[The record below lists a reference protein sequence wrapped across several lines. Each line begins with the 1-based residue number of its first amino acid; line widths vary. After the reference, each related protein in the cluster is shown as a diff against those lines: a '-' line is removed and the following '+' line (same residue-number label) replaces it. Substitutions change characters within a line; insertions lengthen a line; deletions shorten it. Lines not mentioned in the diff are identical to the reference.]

1 VELQRHLDELKRQ
14 GLGLVAVSYDSP
26 ATLADFAR
34 RRGITFLMLSD
45 PGSKVIRQYGL
56 LNTTVP
62 AHSPAYG
69 IPFPG
74 TFILDTHERVVARF
88 FEQEYEDRNTVS
100 SILVRLGK
108 DQGTGTKIT
117 SAHLDV
123 VTWSSD
129 DLAAPGTRL
138 SLVLDVTPKAGAHVY
153 APGAKGYIPVALKLD
168 PQEGVQLHPV
178 EYPKPEDYYFKPLD
192 EHVPV
197 YQKRFRI
204 VQDVTF
210 DASRQGEAFLNARTS
225 LTITGQLA
233 YQACDDKV
241 CFPPTSVPVS
251 WTIKLRKLDRERV
264 KHGGGGG
271 IEN

>member
-1 VELQRHLDELKRQ
+1 MELQRRVDELKRK

-34 RRGITFLMLSD
+34 RRGITFTMLSD
-45 PGSKVIRQYGL
+45 PGSKVIREYGL

-62 AHSPAYG
+62 AGSPAYG

-74 TFILDTHERVVARF
+74 TFILDTHERVVSRF

-100 SILVRLGK
+100 SILVRLGEEK
-108 DQGTGTKIT
+108 GTGTKIS

-123 VTWSSD
+123 VTWASD
-129 DLAAPGTRL
+129 ALAAPGTRL
-138 SLVLDVTPKAGAHVY
+138 SLVLDVTPKAKAHVY
-153 APGAKGYIPVALKLD
+153 APGAKGYIPIALQLE
-168 PQEGVQLHPV
+168 PQEGVQVHAP
-178 EYPKPEDYYFKPLD
+178 EFPKPGDYYFQPLD

-197 YQKRFRI
+197 YQTPFRI

-210 DASRQGEAFLNARTS
+210 DASPQGEAFLNARTA
-225 LTITGQLA
+225 LTITGRLA

-264 KHGGGGG
+264 KHPQP
-271 IEN
+271 

>member
-1 VELQRHLDELKRQ
+1 MELQRRVEELKRK
-14 GLGLVAVSYDSP
+14 GLGLVAVSYDSQ

-45 PGSKVIRQYGL
+45 PGSKIIRRYGL

-62 AHSPAYG
+62 KGSPAYG

-100 SILVRLGK
+100 SILVRMG
-108 DQGTGTKIT
+108 DEHGTGTKIS

-123 VTWSSD
+123 VTWASD
-129 DLAAPGTRL
+129 QLAAPGTRL
-138 SLVLDVTPKAGAHVY
+138 SLVLDVTPKAKAHVY
-153 APGAKGYIPVALKLD
+153 APGAKGYIPIALTLD
-168 PQEGVQLHPV
+168 PQEGMALHPV

-197 YQKRFRI
+197 YQKRFR
-204 VQDVTF
+204 
-210 DASRQGEAFLNARTS
+210 SCRT
-225 LTITGQLA
+225 
-233 YQACDDKV
+233 
-241 CFPPTSVPVS
+241 
-251 WTIKLRKLDRERV
+251 
-264 KHGGGGG
+264 
-271 IEN
+271 